1 MCSIQSCDRVQ
12 YAAARQLRILVDAL
26 PALDL
31 GIAIRPGM
39 TVSVDDIENLF

>member
-12 YAAARQLRILVDAL
+12 YAAAPQRGIVVDAL
-26 PALDL
+26 TAVDL
-31 GIAIRPGM
+31 KIAIRPGM